1 MPGVSFF
8 LSEQLSQDP
17 LERFFGTQRQ
27 RGRAHENP
35 NVQEFHK
42 NTQALRVI
50 DLFCTD
56 PVKGNC
62 CKRKISYASQ
72 IDLDKE
78 NFPRPKRKKV
88 IVSISCN
95 HN

>member
-8 LSEQLSQDP
+8 LSERLSQDP

-27 RGRAHENP
+27 TGRAHENP

-42 NTQALRVI
+42 KTQALQVI

-62 CKRKISYASQ
+62 CKRKISSQ

-78 NFPRPKRKKV
+78 NFPLPKQKK
-88 IVSISCN
+88 
-95 HN
+95 